1 MLEKILEQLQEN
13 SNLQKSEKILLIVE
27 EVLTVLPLHIQL
39 LVKTNI
45 SLVSQ
50 FLTEIEEEQLNEII
64 DSMIDILEEVRG

>member
-27 EVLTVLPLHIQL
+27 EVLSILPLSIQL

-45 SLVSQ
+45 SLVNQ